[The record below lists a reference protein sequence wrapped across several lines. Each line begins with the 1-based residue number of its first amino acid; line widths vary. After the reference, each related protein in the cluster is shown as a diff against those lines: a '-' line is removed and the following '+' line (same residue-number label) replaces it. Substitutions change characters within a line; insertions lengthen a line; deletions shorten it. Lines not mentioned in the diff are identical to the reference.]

1 MFGIRRVGDSEP
13 ILAEPIR
20 PTTSAV
26 PGSTTDIQQ
35 QRAAGGAFTGAW
47 KVMAD
52 GREVHRFSGIGN
64 VQSDANRVAIQWL
77 RNNGYDSSTEVE
89 VLPIMS

>member
-20 PTTSAV
+20 PSTSAL

-52 GREVHRFSGIGN
+52 GEEVHRFSGVGN
-64 VQSDANRVAIQWL
+64 AQRDANRVAIQWL
-77 RNNGYDSSTEVE
+77 RDNGYDQGTDIE